1 MASASSTSAKSLF
14 AESKTRLADRVQ
26 NNVNNIASLTRQIQR
41 GSKTN
46 EIIMTS
52 ARNFVAQEQTIVNS
66 ENTLKKTLQMMDRM
80 NYDHLSVVKSATA
93 ITEAV
98 QQTAAMQR

>member
-14 AESKTRLADRVQ
+14 ADSKARLSDRVQ
-26 NNVNNIASLTRQIQR
+26 NNVNNIASLARQIQR

-52 ARNFVAQEQTIVNS
+52 ARNFAAQEQTIA
-66 ENTLKKTLQMMDRM
+66 NTDSNLKRTQQLMDRM
-80 NYDHLSVVKSATA
+80 SYDHLSVVKSADA
-93 ITEAV
+93 ITEATRH
-98 QQTAAMQR
+98 TAAFQR

>member
-14 AESKTRLADRVQ
+14 ADSKSRLADRVQ

-52 ARNFVAQEQTIVNS
+52 ARNFVAQEQTVVNS
-66 ENTLKKTLQMMDRM
+66 ESALKKSQQMMDRM

-93 ITEAV
+93 ISEAV